1 MASGISFETNLVI
14 EDLIALTKLEEK
26 RMDRPSSS
34 VARQL
39 VDTEILYL
47 LKFGRKSGYELRKHL
62 LRSFAINISYG
73 TLYPHL
79 RSLEKSHLIEGVWQQ
94 KESSLALRK
103 RVYSLTP
110 EGVST
115 LISSV
120 RNLSDTALTMQ
131 FVLSDVNLSEEL
143 TQSVEIG
150 QVLETAGR
158 FFSSLGYDV
167 TKNVA
172 IKGSSGI
179 EHVVEIFATRSVP
192 KLEKLILKITR
203 EDLTIGYVMKLRA
216 LASDISASKAIIV
229 TLGNADEEVMKLA
242 SFHGIVVCKGPEW
255 FQEVMRVNE

>member
-1 MASGISFETNLVI
+1 M
-14 EDLIALTKLEEK
+14 IALTKLEEK
-26 RMDRPSSS
+26 GVDRPSST

-39 VDTEILYL
+39 IDTEILYL

-62 LRSFAINISYG
+62 LRSFAISVSYG

-79 RSLEKSHLIEGVWQQ
+79 RSLEKSGLIEGVWQQ

-110 EGVST
+110 EGIAT

-131 FVLSDVNLSEEL
+131 FVLSDVNLSED
-143 TQSVEIG
+143 TSAQSVEIDG
-150 QVLETAGR
+150 ILETAGR
-158 FFSSLGYDV
+158 FLSSLGYDV

-172 IKGSSGI
+172 IKGSSGV
-179 EHVVEIFATRSVP
+179 EHLVEIFATRTAP
-192 KLEKLILKITR
+192 KLEKLILKITK

-229 TLGNADEEVMKLA
+229 TLGNADEEVLKLA

-255 FQEVMRVNE
+255 FQEVMRLDAEFK